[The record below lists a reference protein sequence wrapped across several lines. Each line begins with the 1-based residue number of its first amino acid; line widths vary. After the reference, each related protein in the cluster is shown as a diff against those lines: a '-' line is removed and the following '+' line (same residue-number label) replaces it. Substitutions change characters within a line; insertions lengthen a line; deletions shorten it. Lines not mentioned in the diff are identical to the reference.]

1 MDNNILLYDET
12 VNNYNLEFFK
22 LLIINKIYIYNKN
35 IQNQIDQNQI
45 DQNQIEQNPD
55 SNNLKINLIKENIL
69 LNKIVDTKKNI
80 NILNIKYIIMI
91 KIYIKYL

>member
-1 MDNNILLYDET
+1 MDIDNTLLDDET

-22 LLIINKIYIYNKN
+22 LLIINQIYIYNKN
-35 IQNQIDQNQI
+35 IQNQIDQNS
-45 DQNQIEQNPD
+45 D

-80 NILNIKYIIMI
+80 NIINIKYITMI